1 MTSME
6 GSGTRTNY
14 QRALITDTLFTAEPV
29 RQELDSKRKDSGFE
43 LKLHT
48 AVEGQVT
55 HSRSSFKISEVRG
68 MSQIA
73 V

>member
-1 MTSME
+1 ME
-6 GSGTRTNY
+6 GSGTRTKY
-14 QRALITDTLFTAEPV
+14 QRALITDATFHCRTCE
-29 RQELDSKRKDSGFE
+29 ELDSKPKDTGFE

-48 AVEGQVT
+48 AVDGQVT